1 MRRFASQWRPWLLL
15 AVCLAGLGAY
25 LAVNLA
31 RDHAQIAAQE
41 RERLSAQSKVIEVN
55 LTRQLDAINLAL
67 ESIVGELPYWAAQSD
82 GKERAIRRLKSMEVS
97 MPSVRTFL
105 VLDANATVTASNR
118 EELLGRNFRERDYFQ
133 TPLRAPSVQT
143 LYVSAPFK
151 SVLNKFVINLVRI
164 IPGPNGEFA
173 GLVSASV
180 DAVDIEILLNSVRY
194 AQDMRS
200 MLVHGDGKVFVIE
213 PLNPAVLGKDLSD
226 AGSFFSQHLR
236 SGRAVSDFSGT
247 AYSTGDQ
254 RLPVLRTIKPPAL
267 AMDKP
272 LVIVVSRE
280 LDTLFA
286 PWRRDVRSQLLAFVL
301 FAMLSSLALWFYR
314 RQRLRQRVSQQRLKL
329 ATEAA
334 GVGIWEFDLKSKRY
348 HWDPAMFELSGLD
361 PRKVNERNDNWQQLL
376 LAGELD
382 RIKDATRAVIKCG
395 QPFDLTFKILRP
407 DGELRFMRNRAA
419 VHFDEAGAP
428 RRLIGTTED
437 VTERKQREA
446 DLRIAAAAFDCQ
458 ESIVVTDPDKVIL
471 RVNRAFSALLGY
483 TAEEALGQ
491 TPRLF
496 KSGRHEQPF
505 YAAMWE
511 CIKRDGAWQGEVWN
525 RKKSGEIF
533 PDLLSITAVHNE
545 QHEVTH
551 YVGTHLDLT
560 ERNEAQ
566 AAIEKLA
573 FYDALTGL
581 PNRRLLDDRLHQ
593 ALSNARRNK
602 THLAL
607 LFIDLDKFKPVNDDF
622 GHAVGDE
629 LLLAVAQRLQTCVR
643 ESDAVAR
650 VGGDEFVVLLSA
662 IEAAPDAS
670 AVARKIHDA
679 LIAPFVLSQGQSVTI
694 SSSTG
699 IAIYPEHGRDETELT
714 QHADAAMYQA
724 KAAGR
729 DRFEVY
735 TPVADGASSQPR
747 AEGGAADSPTGAP

>member
-1 MRRFASQWRPWLLL
+1 MKPLLSRRRRWGVL
-15 AVCLAGLGAY
+15 ALALGLAGAY
-25 LAVNLA
+25 LAFNLA
-31 RDHAQIAAQE
+31 REHEQMAAAE
-41 RERLSAQSKVIEVN
+41 LERLTTQSKVIEDN
-55 LTRQLDAINLAL
+55 LTRQLGAINLAL
-67 ESIVGELPYWAAQSD
+67 ESIITELPYWASQAD
-82 GKERAIRRLKSMEVS
+82 GQDVAMRRLKSMEAS
-97 MPSVRTFL
+97 MPTVRTLL
-105 VLDANATVTASNR
+105 VLDAKGTVILSSRA
-118 EELLGRNFRERDYFQ
+118 ELMRLNFSRRDYFQ
-133 TPLRAPSVQT
+133 ASLRSLNAQALHVG
-143 LYVSAPFK
+143 APFK
-151 SVLNKFVINLVRI
+151 SVLNVFSLALSRTVLDAQ
-164 IPGPNGEFA
+164 GEFGGVVVA
-173 GLVSASV
+173 TV
-180 DAVDIEILLNSVRY
+180 DPVDIQILLNSVRY
-194 AQDMRS
+194 ADDMRS
-200 MLVHGDGKVFVIE
+200 MLVHGDGAIFISQPTLVDVI
-213 PLNPAVLGKDLSD
+213 GKNISLP
-226 AGSFFSQHLR
+226 GSFFRQHLQSKR
-236 SGRAVSDFSGT
+236 PVSHFEGISP
-247 AYSTGDQ
+247 ATGDK
-254 RLPVLRTIKPPAL
+254 RLPVLRTVQPAEL

-272 LVIVVSRE
+272 LVVSLSR
-280 LDTLFA
+280 DPDAVFA
-286 PWRRDVRSQLLAFVL
+286 HWQRDVSNQSIAYLLLVL
-301 FAMLSSLALWFYR
+301 LSALGLIIFQRWQV
-314 RQRLRQRVSQQRLKL
+314 RQGRFEERLRL
-329 ATEAA
+329 ATQAS
-334 GVGIWEFDLKSKRY
+334 GVGIWEYDLASKRY
-348 HWDPAMFELSGLD
+348 DWDAAMFELFGLN
-361 PRKVNERNDNWQQLL
+361 PEKANALNNDWLQTLL
-376 LAGELD
+376 PGEAQ
-382 RIKDATRAVIKCG
+382 RMKDATRATIKQG
-395 QPFDLTFKILRP
+395 QVFDMTFQIRRA
-407 DGELRFMRNRAA
+407 DGQLRFMRNRAA
-419 VHFDEAGAP
+419 LHCDERGTPCRLVGA
-428 RRLIGTTED
+428 TED

-458 ESIVVTDPDKVIL
+458 ESMVVTDPEQVIL
-471 RVNRAFSALLGY
+471 RVNRAFSGLFGY

-496 KSGRHEQPF
+496 KSGRHEPSF
-505 YAAMWE
+505 YVAMWE

-533 PDLLSITAVHNE
+533 PDLLSITAVHND

-551 YVGTHLDLT
+551 YVGTHVDLT
-560 ERNEAQ
+560 ERKAAQ

-699 IAIYPEHGRDETELT
+699 IAIYPQHGSNDAELT

-735 TPVADGASSQPR
+735 TPAADSASLQPR
-747 AEGGAADSPTGAP
+747 AEGGGADSPIENP

>member
-1 MRRFASQWRPWLLL
+1 MKPLLSRGRRWGLL
-15 AVCLAGLGAY
+15 ALALGLVGAS
-25 LAVNLA
+25 LAFNLA
-31 RDHAQIAAQE
+31 REHEQTAAAE
-41 RERLSAQSKVIEVN
+41 LERLTTQSKVIEDN
-55 LTRQLDAINLAL
+55 LTRQLTAINLSL
-67 ESIVGELPYWAAQSD
+67 ESLRVELPGWRDGPDGPVAGVQHMKSLEAA
-82 GKERAIRRLKSMEVS
+82 
-97 MPSVRTFL
+97 MPSVRTFMAID
-105 VLDANATVTASNR
+105 VNGVVTLSNR
-118 EELLGRNFRERDYFQ
+118 EALIGLNASQRDYFQ
-133 TPLRAPSVQT
+133 APLQSLNPNI
-143 LYVSAPFK
+143 LFVSPPFK
-151 SVLNKFVINLVRI
+151 TVLNKYVINLSRVVLDRQ
-164 IPGPNGEFA
+164 GQFA
-173 GLVSASV
+173 GVVSA
-180 DAVDIEILLNSVRY
+180 AVDPVDIQTLLNSVRY
-194 AQDMRS
+194 ADDMRS
-200 MLVHGDGKVFVIE
+200 MLVHGDGTVFISQPTLVDVI
-213 PLNPAVLGKDLSD
+213 GKNISVP
-226 AGSFFSQHLR
+226 GSFFRQHLESKR
-236 SGRAVSDFSGT
+236 PVSHFEGISP
-247 AYSTGDQ
+247 ATGDK
-254 RLPVLRTIKPPAL
+254 RLPVLRTVQPAEL

-272 LVIVVSRE
+272 LVVSLSR
-280 LDTLFA
+280 DPDAVFA
-286 PWRRDVRSQLLAFVL
+286 HWQRDVRNQSVAYLLLVL
-301 FAMLSSLALWFYR
+301 LSALGLIIYQRWQV
-314 RQRLRQRVSQQRLKL
+314 RQGRFEERLRL
-329 ATEAA
+329 ATQAS
-334 GVGIWEFDLKSKRY
+334 GVGIWEYDLASKRY
-348 HWDPAMFELSGLD
+348 DWDAAMFELFGLN
-361 PRKVNERNDNWQQLL
+361 PEKANALNNDWLQTLL
-376 LAGELD
+376 PGEAQ
-382 RIKDATRAVIKCG
+382 RMKDATRATIKQG
-395 QPFDLTFKILRP
+395 QVFDMTFQIRRA
-407 DGELRFMRNRAA
+407 DGQLRFMRNRAA
-419 VHFDEAGAP
+419 LHCDQQGAP
-428 RRLIGTTED
+428 CRLVGATED

-471 RVNRAFSALLGY
+471 RVNRAFSGLFGY

-496 KSGRHEQPF
+496 KSGRHEQSF

-533 PDLLSITAVHNE
+533 PDLLSITAVHND
-545 QHEVTH
+545 QQEVTH
-551 YVGTHLDLT
+551 YVGTHVDLT
-560 ERNEAQ
+560 ERKAAQ

-699 IAIYPEHGRDETELT
+699 IAIYPEHGSNDAELT

-735 TPVADGASSQPR
+735 TPAADSASSQPR
-747 AEGGAADSPTGAP
+747 AEGGGADSPIENP